1 MADGQRFVNRV
12 VQALM
17 AGPAWERTMLVITYD
32 EHGGF
37 YDHVNPPTDAPPL
50 RGSRRTLGPRV
61 PTFVVS
67 PLVERGRAIHE
78 TLDHTS
84 IGATILRR
92 FSGRQPPPK
101 ISARLDAATDLRVAL
116 TLDQPRPRSESAS
129 IGLPPLTAAA
139 PASARRALRAATR
152 SRIGTPSGA
161 DDFHWLLS
169 AMRLVTGE
177 PPR

>member
-1 MADGQRFVNRV
+1 
-12 VQALM
+12 
-17 AGPAWERTMLVITYD
+17 
-32 EHGGF
+32 
-37 YDHVNPPTDAPPL
+37 
-50 RGSRRTLGPRV
+50 V

-67 PLVERGRAIHE
+67 PLVERGKVIHE
-78 TLDHTS
+78 RFDHTS

-92 FSGRQPPPK
+92 FSGLQRPPK

-116 TLDQPRPRSESAS
+116 TLDQPRPRSDFAS

-139 PASARRALRAATR
+139 AASTRRALRRA
-152 SRIGTPSGA
+152 SRRPIGTPTGK

-177 PPR
+177 VPR